1 MSRYGRKQD
10 PNKRALNKIL
20 RENKFDPLRSLR
32 EDAKRQRRN
41 NKEFA
46 KSLKPRRKQKPLTIW
61 QVVLIFIILIVLDQL
76 QIKL

>member
-20 RENKFDPLRSLR
+20 RENKFDPIRSLR
-32 EDAKRQRRN
+32 EDAKRQKRN

-76 QIKL
+76 HIKL

>member
-1 MSRYGRKQD
+1 MSRYGRRQD

-20 RENKFDPLRSLR
+20 RENKFDPIRSLR

-46 KSLKPRRKQKPLTIW
+46 KSLKSRRKQKPLTIW